1 MNRAKLLHLCSGN
14 TDAVDFI
21 ESMYAFCVVWDDAVD
36 RDKEAVPEKINSAM
50 MWSLFGLHDNQ
61 FYRANALV
69 LRAAMAQS
77 IASWMIA
84 NKFEKSKDSSLVEQ
98 AYFMRC
104 SPYDVFSTVVLLA
117 SGFEKQ
123 LEAVEFF
130 RSLAPEDSLNNFMFE
145 CLGE

>member
-1 MNRAKLLHLCSGN
+1 VNRAKLLHLCSGN

-21 ESMYAFCVVWDDAVD
+21 ESVYAFCIVWDDAID
-36 RDKEAVPEKINSAM
+36 RDKAAVPEKINNAM

-61 FYRANALV
+61 FYRANAPV
-69 LRAAMAQS
+69 LRAAMAQA
-77 IASWMIA
+77 IASWMVA
-84 NKFEKSKDSSLVEQ
+84 NKFEKSKDSALVEQ

-130 RSLAPEDSLNNFMFE
+130 RSLAPEDSLAKFMFE
-145 CLGE
+145 CLGD